1 MFSVEAD
8 TRLLVT
14 KFSIFYEMS
23 LLLSQQQ
30 AAVGLYHKPE

>member
-14 KFSIFYEMS
+14 KLSIFYELI
-23 LLLSQQQ
+23 LLLSPQQ
-30 AAVGLYHKPE
+30 AAVGLYHK